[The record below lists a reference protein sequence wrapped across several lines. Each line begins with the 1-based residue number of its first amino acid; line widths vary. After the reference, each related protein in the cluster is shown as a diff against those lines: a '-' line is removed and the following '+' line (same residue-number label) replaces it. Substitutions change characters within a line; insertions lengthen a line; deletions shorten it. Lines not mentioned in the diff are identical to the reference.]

1 VAVTLLIKAPS
12 LFNAPQS
19 EHTRSGGSHH
29 HGYLRRLAVT
39 PNQAMNSQQVADLFV
54 EQRVLQPSQV
64 EDVLQEANLN
74 GKNIEQALVDSG
86 FVDERGFYQV
96 IADAIGT
103 DFIDLSENEIAP
115 EIVRLIP
122 AGLARLHQALPIAAQ
137 DDTLSVA
144 LVDPL
149 DLRAAEDLRFALGK
163 DVHVVVA
170 PTQQVED
177 RIKLYYGTDSSNID
191 EVLKQL
197 GETGELLA
205 IRGSDDSAS
214 TVEAEANTTPIIRFV
229 DLILFQAIQDR
240 ASDIHFEPFEN
251 EFKIRYRVDGA
262 LYEMAPPPRHLA
274 LPVISRVKVMANM
287 NIAERRLPQDG
298 RIQKNIAGRSVD
310 LRVSTL
316 PTQFGESVVLRVL
329 DRSTVNLDLEAL
341 GLPHY
346 IHDYL
351 IEIIHRP
358 NGIFIVTGPTGS
370 GKTTTLYSCLR
381 RINTIDSKLVT
392 AEEPVE
398 YDLDGIVQV
407 PVNEAIGLTFA
418 RALRAFLRQ
427 DPDRIMV
434 GETRDLETAQI
445 SIQASLTGH
454 LVFTT
459 LHTNDAP
466 GAITRL
472 IDMGVEPFLIS
483 STLEAV
489 LGQRLLRSICPQC
502 RTTYQPSQ
510 PLLAQLG
517 LSRRDIGDR
526 NFHYGKGCD
535 ACNQT
540 GYKGRKG
547 IYELLKITD
556 PLRELIN
563 ERAPTVR
570 LKEKAIELGMVTLRQ
585 DGLRSIFAGNTT
597 IEEVLK
603 YT

>member
-1 VAVTLLIKAPS
+1 
-12 LFNAPQS
+12 
-19 EHTRSGGSHH
+19 
-29 HGYLRRLAVT
+29 
-39 PNQAMNSQQVADLFV
+39 
-54 EQRVLQPSQV
+54 
-64 EDVLQEANLN
+64 
-74 GKNIEQALVDSG
+74 
-86 FVDERGFYQV
+86 
-96 IADAIGT
+96 
-103 DFIDLSENEIAP
+103 
-115 EIVRLIP
+115 
-122 AGLARLHQALPIAAQ
+122 
-137 DDTLSVA
+137 
-144 LVDPL
+144 
-149 DLRAAEDLRFALGK
+149 
-163 DVHVVVA
+163 
-170 PTQQVED
+170 
-177 RIKLYYGTDSSNID
+177 
-191 EVLKQL
+191 
-197 GETGELLA
+197 
-205 IRGSDDSAS
+205 
-214 TVEAEANTTPIIRFV
+214 
-229 DLILFQAIQDR
+229 
-240 ASDIHFEPFEN
+240 
-251 EFKIRYRVDGA
+251 
-262 LYEMAPPPRHLA
+262 
-274 LPVISRVKVMANM
+274 MANM

-298 RIQKNIAGRSVD
+298 RIQKNVAGRNVD

-341 GLPHY
+341 GLPDY
-346 IHDYL
+346 IYDYIL
-351 IEIIHRP
+351 EIIHRP

-381 RINTIDSKLVT
+381 RINTIDSKLLT

-398 YDLDGIVQV
+398 YDLEGIVQL

-502 RTTYQPSQ
+502 RATYQPTET
-510 PLLAQLG
+510 LLEQLG
-517 LSRRDIGDR
+517 LSGRDVGAR
-526 NFHYGKGCD
+526 NFFYGKGCD

-547 IYELLKITD
+547 IFELMKITD

-563 ERAPTVR
+563 ERAPTVT
-570 LKEKAIELGMVTLRQ
+570 LKEKAVELGMVTLRQ
-585 DGLRSIFAGNTT
+585 DGLRSIFAGDTT

>member
-1 VAVTLLIKAPS
+1 MANPWS
-12 LFNAPQS
+12 
-19 EHTRSGGSHH
+19 
-29 HGYLRRLAVT
+29 
-39 PNQAMNSQQVADLFV
+39 QAM
-54 EQRVLQPSQV
+54 
-64 EDVLQEANLN
+64 
-74 GKNIEQALVDSG
+74 VDGG
-86 FVDERGFYQV
+86 FVDETGFYHT
-96 IADAIGT
+96 IADALGAEYV
-103 DFIDLSENEIAP
+103 DLGEKESPPAIL
-115 EIVRLIP
+115 RLIP
-122 AGLARLHQALPIAAQ
+122 SGLARLHRALPIGLSGN
-137 DDTLSVA
+137 TLRVA
-144 LVDPL
+144 LADPL
-149 DLRAAEDLRFALGK
+149 DPRAAEDLRFALGK
-163 DVHVVVA
+163 DVDVVVA
-170 PTQQVED
+170 PTEQID
-177 RIKLYYGTDSSNID
+177 NRIKEYYGADTTNMD

-197 GETGELLA
+197 GESGDMLQ
-205 IRGSDDSAS
+205 IRGEETAAA
-214 TVEAEANTTPIIRFV
+214 VEAEANATPIIRFF
-229 DLILFQAIQDR
+229 DLIFYQAIQHR

-262 LYEMAPPPRHLA
+262 LYEMSPPPRHLA
-274 LPVISRVKVMANM
+274 LPVISRVKAMANM

-298 RIQKNIAGRSVD
+298 RIQKNIAGRPID

-329 DRSTVNLDLEAL
+329 DRTTVNLDLEML
-341 GLPHY
+341 GMPDY
-346 IHDYL
+346 IHKYIL
-351 IEIIHRP
+351 EVIQRP
-358 NGIFIVTGPTGS
+358 NGIFIATGPTGS

-381 RINTIDSKLVT
+381 KINTIDSKLLT
-392 AEEPVE
+392 AGEPGAYE
-398 YDLDGIVQV
+398 LEGIVQV

-502 RTTYQPSQ
+502 RTTYQPSEM
-510 PLLAQLG
+510 LLAQLG
-517 LSRRDIGDR
+517 LTRSDIGAK
-526 NFHYGKGCD
+526 NFFYGKGCD

-563 ERAPTVR
+563 ERAPTVT

-585 DGLRSIFAGNTT
+585 DGLRSIFAGDTT
-597 IEEVLK
+597 VEEVLK